1 MANDRS
7 LIIETH
13 SCSVHKWIS
22 IRWCQ
27 MSSCLSMYILSQWTN
42 LNEDKWEKKWGYEII
57 NGRISKKEEVFDKFS
72 NRLNL
77 NKSSI
82 WRNSEFEPVGGGGEF
97 KLTTRSTFPL
107 PPKSFDKNEC
117 DKYKIDHMFS
127 FWKNFERRWVSV
139 SYDTKASRMIRCD

>member
-22 IRWCQ
+22 NCWCQ
-27 MSSCLSMYILSQWTN
+27 MSASCLSMYILSQQTK
-42 LNEDKWEKKWGYEII
+42 LNEDKWERKWGYEII
-57 NGRISKKEEVFDKFS
+57 NGRISKKVFDKFS

-77 NKSSI
+77 KKSSI
-82 WRNSEFEPVGGGGEF
+82 WRNSEFEPVGEL

-117 DKYKIDHMFS
+117 DKYKIDHIFS